1 MSTHFLGRLSSSL
14 MGLRTGRA
22 DTLAW
27 ATRHRLPHR
36 RPYHVYVALGSN
48 LGDRALNL
56 QRAVE
61 ALNEPTLGHVQATS
75 GLFESKAQYVTEQ
88 PDFLNAVCRIQTL
101 LPPLAL
107 LSRLQEIEKMLGRV
121 KGTQR
126 FGPRTLD
133 LDILYYHEDDDPSKP
148 ITFEKHGE
156 KKGSEEGSLFVPH
169 VRLHEREFVLRP
181 LAELAP
187 SLRHP
192 SQEQITVKEMLRA
205 LVMGILNATPDSFS
219 DGGIDAESVEAAV
232 ERAVRMREEGAGII
246 DIGGESTRPGAD
258 EVGEEEELRRV
269 VPIIQG
275 IRAHDKDT
283 LLSIDTRRAGVAR
296 AAVEAGVDIVNDVS
310 GGGFDS
316 KMLATVAALDVPY
329 IIMHMRGTPQTM
341 MQRQHSTYNEDAV
354 EEVCGELWGA
364 VGRAEEEGV
373 RRWSMLVDPGIGF
386 AKGLEVN
393 MALLR
398 GLDCVCERMVGLP
411 VLVGVSRKKFLGT
424 LCDEPRAEERDVMT
438 SVVNAVAISRGAAMV
453 RVHNVPM
460 AVQTVRLADSLRK

>member
-1 MSTHFLGRLSSSL
+1 M
-14 MGLRTGRA
+14 
-22 DTLAW
+22 
-27 ATRHRLPHR
+27 
-36 RPYHVYVALGSN
+36 
-48 LGDRALNL
+48 
-56 QRAVE
+56 
-61 ALNEPTLGHVQATS
+61 
-75 GLFESKAQYVTEQ
+75 TEQ

-192 SQEQITVKEMLRA
+192 SQEHITVKEMLRA
-205 LVMGILNATPDSFS
+205 CARSRPEDTPPLVRVLPLKRRRGGGREKGSLLLPLDPAHNKTSTVVMGILNATPDSFS
-219 DGGIDAESVEAAV
+219 DGGIDAGSVEAAV